1 MDSVEPTLKACG
13 FTDIK
18 VVCKEE
24 SKDFIKN
31 WLPGSGCENFVVSA
45 NITATKPISSASS
58 IVLPTPSPVVV
69 PTTPDPCCPT
79 DTKAKQECPPD
90 AQGKKRS

>member
-45 NITATKPISSASS
+45 NITATKPISPDSS
-58 IVLPTPSPVVV
+58 VVV
-69 PTTPDPCCPT
+69 PTTPAPCCPT

-90 AQGKKRS
+90 SQGKKTS